1 MDSAPYRVFALTVT
15 ALAAGAAMAIET
27 PAYEVL
33 LQTAEYEVRGYAPML
48 VAEVDMRP
56 GADDGG
62 FRVLAD
68 YIFGNNTRREAMAM
82 TAPVVDAQRSEKMAM
97 TAPVMN
103 SQQGER
109 TVMRFVME
117 TKYTRATLPQP
128 NDSRVR
134 IVELPARTLAVRRYH
149 GGWSME
155 RFGEERDALL
165 AAVARDGLI
174 SRGAVEFAR
183 YDPPF
188 MPWFMRT
195 NDVWVEIVATPNTP
209 QQ

>member
-1 MDSAPYRVFALTVT
+1 
-15 ALAAGAAMAIET
+15 MAIET

-33 LQTAEYEVRGYAPML
+33 LQTEDYEVRGYAPML
-48 VAEVDMRP
+48 VAEVDMQP

-82 TAPVVDAQRSEKMAM
+82 TAPVVDAQRNERMAM
-97 TAPVMN
+97 TAPVTN
-103 SQQGER
+103 AQRGER

-117 TKYTRATLPQP
+117 SKYTRETLPQP
-128 NDSRVR
+128 NDLRVR
-134 IVELPARTLAVRRYH
+134 IVEQPARVLAVRRYR
-149 GGWSME
+149 GGWSPE

-165 AAVARDGLI
+165 AALERDGI
-174 SRGAVEFAR
+174 ATRGVPEFAR

-195 NDVWVEIVATPNTP
+195 NEVWVELMPPPKAPRE
-209 QQ
+209 